1 MVQQY
6 GYCSFKLGEF
16 YFYTCLGVLDYNAK
30 DAKVKKKKF
39 TEMEG
44 KSNKINNSKGCN
56 F

>member
-30 DAKVKKKKF
+30 DAKVKKKK
-39 TEMEG
+39 
-44 KSNKINNSKGCN
+44 NSLKWKVN
-56 F
+56 QIK